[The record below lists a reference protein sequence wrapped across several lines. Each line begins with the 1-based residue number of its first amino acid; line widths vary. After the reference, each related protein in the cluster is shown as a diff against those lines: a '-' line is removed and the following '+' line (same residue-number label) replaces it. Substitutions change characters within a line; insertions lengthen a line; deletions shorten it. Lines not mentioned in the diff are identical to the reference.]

1 LEGKKVGFCFFG
13 KKKGELG
20 KRVENVVKVL
30 KRYKKKG
37 LRVLGRDV
45 KV

>member
-1 LEGKKVGFCFFG
+1 LEKSGFLFFLE
-13 KKKGELG
+13 KKGELG